1 MRGKLGAF
9 TSQSFLFG
17 GVVFVVA
24 NVVVIVA
31 TVAIAVV
38 IVVAVVV
45 VVIIVFVVIVVVF
58 IALRRRCLLFNRII
72 HKHGF
77 NFGSTS
83 FTPSLFVY
91 STFTRMRSFLSFLGT
106 KSCLIEGLSLH

>member
-1 MRGKLGAF
+1 MRGKLRAF
-9 TSQSFLFG
+9 TSQSSLFG

-45 VVIIVFVVIVVVF
+45 VVVIVFVVIVVVF
-58 IALRRRCLLFNRII
+58 IALRRRCLLLTEPFTNMD
-72 HKHGF
+72 
-77 NFGSTS
+77 STLGQHYS
-83 FTPSLFVY
+83 LPPCLSTPHSLGCD
-91 STFTRMRSFLSFLGT
+91 RS
-106 KSCLIEGLSLH
+106 